1 MKEQFKKI
9 PNIAQPLID
18 AAQKNLKN
26 IEQMLYSAPAFVNLL
41 KSLIP
46 VDELQAILTD
56 EQKAKIASGALE
68 LITKDDGTILAIL
81 RDPKTKE
88 FISQV
93 PLKSIKGFPELSQA
107 LAIYATQRQLAEI
120 IEQIQIV
127 QQAIEDVR
135 KGQENDRLA
144 TAYSCKQKLLQA
156 MVIKNPQLKTMALL
170 RIISDAEDS
179 RNLLMQSQNAN
190 ITFIQNQPESFLGKL
205 ISGAE
210 PEKINSIMNEIR
222 ENFCA
227 VNMVSLAEVIAYQE
241 LNEYEAAQL
250 SLQYYADYI
259 KKTYIEKKGLVER
272 LDLIDPS
279 PENYWSKMLP
289 NIEKNIKALPY
300 NQLYLE
306 RGLINAKEM

>member
-26 IEQMLYSAPAFVNLL
+26 IEQMLYSAPAFINLL
-41 KSLIP
+41 KSMIP
-46 VDELQAILTD
+46 KEELMAVLTD
-56 EQKAKIASGALE
+56 EQKAKIAEGALK
-68 LITKDDGTILAIL
+68 IMTRKDDGALLATLVDSKGKVRFHI
-81 RDPKTKE
+81 
-88 FISQV
+88 
-93 PLKSIKGFPELSQA
+93 PLKEIKGFPELSNA
-107 LAIYATQRQLAEI
+107 LTSYAMQMQLVQI
-120 IEQIQIV
+120 IEQIKTV

-190 ITFIQNQPESFLGKL
+190 ITFIQNQPESFFGKL

-210 PEKINSIMNEIR
+210 PEKINLTINEIR
-222 ENFCA
+222 ENLCA
-227 VNMVSLAEVIAYQE
+227 VNMVSLAEVIAYQQLDE
-241 LNEYEAAQL
+241 FEAAQI

-259 KKTYIEKKGLVER
+259 KQTYLNKKGLVER
-272 LDLIDPS
+272 LDMLDPS
-279 PENYWSKMLP
+279 PQKYWSQTLP
-289 NIEKNIKALPY
+289 SIEKNIKALPCC
-300 NQLYLE
+300 
-306 RGLINAKEM
+306 K

>member
-41 KSLIP
+41 KSMIP
-46 VDELQAILTD
+46 KEELMAVLTD
-56 EQKAKIASGALE
+56 EQKAKIAEGALK
-68 LITKDDGTILAIL
+68 IMTRKDDGALLATLVDSKGKVRFHI
-81 RDPKTKE
+81 
-88 FISQV
+88 
-93 PLKSIKGFPELSQA
+93 PLKEIKGFPELSNA
-107 LAIYATQRQLAEI
+107 LTSYAMQMQLVQI
-120 IEQIQIV
+120 IEQIQTV

-190 ITFIQNQPESFLGKL
+190 IAFIQNQPESFFGKL

-222 ENFCA
+222 ENLCA
-227 VNMVSLAEVIAYQE
+227 VNMVSLAEVIAYQQLDE
-241 LNEYEAAQL
+241 FEAAQI

-259 KKTYIEKKGLVER
+259 KQTYLNKKGLVER
-272 LDLIDPS
+272 LDMLDPS
-279 PENYWSKMLP
+279 PQKYWSQTLP
-289 NIEKNIKALPY
+289 SIEKNIKALPCC
-300 NQLYLE
+300 
-306 RGLINAKEM
+306 K

>member
-26 IEQMLYSAPAFVNLL
+26 IEQMLYSAPAFINLL
-41 KSLIP
+41 KSMIP
-46 VDELQAILTD
+46 KEELMAVLTD
-56 EQKAKIASGALE
+56 EQKAKIAEGALK
-68 LITKDDGTILAIL
+68 IMTRKDDGALLATLVDSKGKVRFHI
-81 RDPKTKE
+81 
-88 FISQV
+88 
-93 PLKSIKGFPELSQA
+93 PLKEIKGFPELSNA
-107 LAIYATQRQLAEI
+107 LTSYAMQMQLVQI
-120 IEQIQIV
+120 IEQIQTV

-190 ITFIQNQPESFLGKL
+190 ITFIQNQPESFFGKL

-210 PEKINSIMNEIR
+210 PEKINLTINEIR
-222 ENFCA
+222 ENLCA
-227 VNMVSLAEVIAYQE
+227 VNMVSLAEVIAYQQLDE
-241 LNEYEAAQL
+241 FEAAQI

-259 KKTYIEKKGLVER
+259 KQTYLNKKGLVER
-272 LDLIDPS
+272 LDMLDPS
-279 PENYWSKMLP
+279 PQKYWSQTLP
-289 NIEKNIKALPY
+289 SIEKNIKALPCC
-300 NQLYLE
+300 
-306 RGLINAKEM
+306 K

>member
-26 IEQMLYSAPAFVNLL
+26 IEQMLYSAPAFINLL
-41 KSLIP
+41 KSMIP
-46 VDELQAILTD
+46 KEELMAVLTD
-56 EQKAKIASGALE
+56 EQKAKIAEGALK
-68 LITKDDGTILAIL
+68 IMTRKDDGALLATLVDSKGKVSFHI
-81 RDPKTKE
+81 
-88 FISQV
+88 
-93 PLKSIKGFPELSQA
+93 PLKEIKGFPELSNA
-107 LAIYATQRQLAEI
+107 LTSYAMQMQLVQI
-120 IEQIQIV
+120 IEQIQTV

-190 ITFIQNQPESFLGKL
+190 ITFIQNQPESFFGKL
-205 ISGAE
+205 ISGVE
-210 PEKINSIMNEIR
+210 PEKINLTINEIR
-222 ENFCA
+222 ENLCA
-227 VNMVSLAEVIAYQE
+227 VNMVSLAEVIAYQQLDE
-241 LNEYEAAQL
+241 FEAAQI

-259 KKTYIEKKGLVER
+259 KQTYLNKKGLVER
-272 LDLIDPS
+272 LDMLDPS
-279 PENYWSKMLP
+279 PQKYWSQTLP
-289 NIEKNIKALPY
+289 SIEKNIKALPCC
-300 NQLYLE
+300 
-306 RGLINAKEM
+306 K

>member
-156 MVIKNPQLKTMALL
+156 MVIKNPQLKTMTLL

-190 ITFIQNQPESFLGKL
+190 IAFIQNQPESFFGKL

-222 ENFCA
+222 ENLCA

-306 RGLINAKEM
+306 RGLINAKKM

>member
-26 IEQMLYSAPAFVNLL
+26 IEQLLYSAPAFINLL
-41 KSLIP
+41 KSMIP
-46 VDELQAILTD
+46 KEELMAVLTD
-56 EQKAKIASGALE
+56 EQKAKIAEGALK
-68 LITKDDGTILAIL
+68 IMTRKDDGALLATLVDSKGKVRFHI
-81 RDPKTKE
+81 
-88 FISQV
+88 
-93 PLKSIKGFPELSQA
+93 PLKEIKGFPELSNA
-107 LAIYATQRQLAEI
+107 LTSYAMQMQLVQI
-120 IEQIQIV
+120 IEQIQTV

-190 ITFIQNQPESFLGKL
+190 ITFIQNQPESFFGKL

-210 PEKINSIMNEIR
+210 PEKINLTINEIR
-222 ENFCA
+222 ENLCA
-227 VNMVSLAEVIAYQE
+227 VNMVSLAEVIAYQQLDE
-241 LNEYEAAQL
+241 FEAAQI

-259 KKTYIEKKGLVER
+259 KQTYLNKKGLVER
-272 LDLIDPS
+272 LDMLDPS
-279 PENYWSKMLP
+279 PQKYWSQTLP
-289 NIEKNIKALPY
+289 SIEKNIKALPCC
-300 NQLYLE
+300 
-306 RGLINAKEM
+306 K

>member
-9 PNIAQPLID
+9 PNIAQLLID

-26 IEQMLYSAPAFVNLL
+26 IEQMLYSAPAFINLL
-41 KSLIP
+41 KSMIP
-46 VDELQAILTD
+46 KEELMAVLTD
-56 EQKAKIASGALE
+56 EQKAKIAEGALK
-68 LITKDDGTILAIL
+68 IMTRKDDGALLATLVDSKGKVRFHI
-81 RDPKTKE
+81 
-88 FISQV
+88 
-93 PLKSIKGFPELSQA
+93 PLKEIKGFPELSNA
-107 LAIYATQRQLAEI
+107 LTSYAMQMQLVQI
-120 IEQIQIV
+120 IEQIQTV

-190 ITFIQNQPESFLGKL
+190 ITFIQNQPESFFGKL

-210 PEKINSIMNEIR
+210 PEKINLTINEIR
-222 ENFCA
+222 ENLCA
-227 VNMVSLAEVIAYQE
+227 VNMVSLAEVIAYQQLDE
-241 LNEYEAAQL
+241 FEAAQI

-259 KKTYIEKKGLVER
+259 KQTYLNKKGLVER
-272 LDLIDPS
+272 LDMLDPS
-279 PENYWSKMLP
+279 PQKYWSQTLP
-289 NIEKNIKALPY
+289 SIEKNIKALPCC
-300 NQLYLE
+300 
-306 RGLINAKEM
+306 K

>member
-107 LAIYATQRQLAEI
+107 LAIYATQRQLAKI
-120 IEQIQIV
+120 IEQIQII

-222 ENFCA
+222 ENLCA

-306 RGLINAKEM
+306 RGLINAKKM

>member
-222 ENFCA
+222 ENLCA

-306 RGLINAKEM
+306 RGLINAKKM

>member
-222 ENFCA
+222 ENLSA

-306 RGLINAKEM
+306 RGLISAKEM

>member
-222 ENFCA
+222 ENLCA

-306 RGLINAKEM
+306 RGLISAKEM

>member
-26 IEQMLYSAPAFVNLL
+26 IEQMLYSAPAFINLL
-41 KSLIP
+41 KSMIP
-46 VDELQAILTD
+46 KEELMAVLTD
-56 EQKAKIASGALE
+56 EQKAKIAEGALK
-68 LITKDDGTILAIL
+68 IMTRKDDGALLATLVDSKGKVRFHI
-81 RDPKTKE
+81 
-88 FISQV
+88 
-93 PLKSIKGFPELSQA
+93 PLKEIKGFPELSNA
-107 LAIYATQRQLAEI
+107 LTSYAMQMQLVQI
-120 IEQIQIV
+120 IEQIQTV

-190 ITFIQNQPESFLGKL
+190 ITFIQNQPESFFGKL
-205 ISGAE
+205 ISGVE
-210 PEKINSIMNEIR
+210 PEKINLTINEIR
-222 ENFCA
+222 ENLCA
-227 VNMVSLAEVIAYQE
+227 VNMVSLAEVIAYQQLDE
-241 LNEYEAAQL
+241 FEAAQI

-259 KKTYIEKKGLVER
+259 KQTYLNKKGLVER
-272 LDLIDPS
+272 LDMLDPS
-279 PENYWSKMLP
+279 PQKYWSQTLP
-289 NIEKNIKALPY
+289 SIEKNIKALPCC
-300 NQLYLE
+300 
-306 RGLINAKEM
+306 K

>member
-41 KSLIP
+41 KSMIP
-46 VDELQAILTD
+46 KEELMAVLTD
-56 EQKAKIASGALE
+56 EQKAKIAEGALK
-68 LITKDDGTILAIL
+68 IMTRKDDGALLATLVDSKGKVRFHI
-81 RDPKTKE
+81 
-88 FISQV
+88 
-93 PLKSIKGFPELSQA
+93 PLKEIKGFPELSNA
-107 LAIYATQRQLAEI
+107 LTSYAMQMQLVQI
-120 IEQIQIV
+120 IEQIQTV

-190 ITFIQNQPESFLGKL
+190 IAFIQNQPESFFGKL

-210 PEKINSIMNEIR
+210 PEKINLKINEIR
-222 ENFCA
+222 ENLCA
-227 VNMVSLAEVIAYQE
+227 VNMVSLAEVIAYQQLDE
-241 LNEYEAAQL
+241 FEAAQI

-259 KKTYIEKKGLVER
+259 KQTYLDKKGLVER
-272 LDLIDPS
+272 LDMLDPS
-279 PENYWSKMLP
+279 PKKYWSQTLP
-289 NIEKNIKALPY
+289 SIEKNIKALPCC
-300 NQLYLE
+300 
-306 RGLINAKEM
+306 K

>member
-41 KSLIP
+41 KSMIP
-46 VDELQAILTD
+46 KEELMAVLTD
-56 EQKAKIASGALE
+56 EQKAKIAEGALK
-68 LITKDDGTILAIL
+68 IMTRKDDGALLATLVDSKGKVRFHI
-81 RDPKTKE
+81 
-88 FISQV
+88 
-93 PLKSIKGFPELSQA
+93 PLKEIKGFPELSNA
-107 LAIYATQRQLAEI
+107 LTSYAMQMQLVQI
-120 IEQIQIV
+120 IEQIQTV

-190 ITFIQNQPESFLGKL
+190 IAFIQNQPESFFGKL

-210 PEKINSIMNEIR
+210 PEKINLTINEIR
-222 ENFCA
+222 ENLCA
-227 VNMVSLAEVIAYQE
+227 VNMVSLAEVIAYQQLDE
-241 LNEYEAAQL
+241 FEAAQI

-259 KKTYIEKKGLVER
+259 KQTYLNKKGLVER
-272 LDLIDPS
+272 LDMLDQS
-279 PENYWSKMLP
+279 PQKYWSQTLP
-289 NIEKNIKALPY
+289 SIEKNIKALPCC
-300 NQLYLE
+300 
-306 RGLINAKEM
+306 K

>member
-41 KSLIP
+41 KSMIP
-46 VDELQAILTD
+46 KEELMAVLTD
-56 EQKAKIASGALE
+56 EQKAKIAEGALK
-68 LITKDDGTILAIL
+68 IMTRKDDGALLATLVDSKGKVRFHI
-81 RDPKTKE
+81 
-88 FISQV
+88 
-93 PLKSIKGFPELSQA
+93 PLKEIKGFPELSNA
-107 LAIYATQRQLAEI
+107 LTSYAMQMQLVQI
-120 IEQIQIV
+120 IEQIQTV

-179 RNLLMQSQNAN
+179 RNLLMQSQNSN
-190 ITFIQNQPESFLGKL
+190 IAFIQNQPESFFGKL

-222 ENFCA
+222 ENLCA
-227 VNMVSLAEVIAYQE
+227 VNMVSLAEVIAYQQLDE
-241 LNEYEAAQL
+241 FEAAQI

-259 KKTYIEKKGLVER
+259 KQTYLNKKGLVER
-272 LDLIDPS
+272 LDMLDPS
-279 PENYWSKMLP
+279 PQKYWSQTLP
-289 NIEKNIKALPY
+289 SIEKNIKALPCC
-300 NQLYLE
+300 
-306 RGLINAKEM
+306 K

>member
-41 KSLIP
+41 KSMIP
-46 VDELQAILTD
+46 KEELMAVLTD
-56 EQKAKIASGALE
+56 EQKAKIAEGALK
-68 LITKDDGTILAIL
+68 IMTRKDDGALLATLVDSKGKVRFHI
-81 RDPKTKE
+81 
-88 FISQV
+88 
-93 PLKSIKGFPELSQA
+93 PLKEIKGFPELSNA
-107 LAIYATQRQLAEI
+107 LTSYAMQMQLVQI
-120 IEQIQIV
+120 IEQIQTV

-190 ITFIQNQPESFLGKL
+190 IAFIQNQPESFFGKL

-210 PEKINSIMNEIR
+210 PEKINLIINEIR
-222 ENFCA
+222 ENLCA
-227 VNMVSLAEVIAYQE
+227 VNMVSLAEVIAYQQLDE
-241 LNEYEAAQL
+241 FEAAQI

-259 KKTYIEKKGLVER
+259 KQTYLDKKGLVER
-272 LDLIDPS
+272 LDMLDPS
-279 PENYWSKMLP
+279 PKKYWSQTLP
-289 NIEKNIKALPY
+289 SIEKNIKALPCC
-300 NQLYLE
+300 
-306 RGLINAKEM
+306 K

>member
-9 PNIAQPLID
+9 PNIEQPLID

-41 KSLIP
+41 KSMIP
-46 VDELQAILTD
+46 KEELMAVLTD
-56 EQKAKIASGALE
+56 EQKAKIAEGALK
-68 LITKDDGTILAIL
+68 IMTRKDDGALLATLVDSKGKVRFHI
-81 RDPKTKE
+81 
-88 FISQV
+88 
-93 PLKSIKGFPELSQA
+93 PLKEIKGFPELSNA
-107 LAIYATQRQLAEI
+107 LTSYAMQMQLVQI
-120 IEQIQIV
+120 IEQIQTV

-190 ITFIQNQPESFLGKL
+190 IAFIQNQPESFFGKL

-210 PEKINSIMNEIR
+210 PEKINLKINEIR
-222 ENFCA
+222 ENLCA
-227 VNMVSLAEVIAYQE
+227 VNMVSLAEVIAYQQLDE
-241 LNEYEAAQL
+241 FEAAQI

-259 KKTYIEKKGLVER
+259 KQTYLDKKGLVER
-272 LDLIDPS
+272 LDMLDPS
-279 PENYWSKMLP
+279 PKKYWSQTLP
-289 NIEKNIKALPY
+289 SIEKNIKALPCC
-300 NQLYLE
+300 
-306 RGLINAKEM
+306 K

>member
-26 IEQMLYSAPAFVNLL
+26 IEQMLYSAPAFVHLL

-222 ENFCA
+222 ENLCA

-259 KKTYIEKKGLVER
+259 KKTYIEKKGLIER

-306 RGLINAKEM
+306 RGLISAKEM

>member
-41 KSLIP
+41 KSMIP
-46 VDELQAILTD
+46 KEELMAVLTD
-56 EQKAKIASGALE
+56 EQKAKIAEGALK
-68 LITKDDGTILAIL
+68 IMTRKDDGALLATLVDSKGKVRFHI
-81 RDPKTKE
+81 
-88 FISQV
+88 
-93 PLKSIKGFPELSQA
+93 PLKEIKGFPELSNA
-107 LAIYATQRQLAEI
+107 LTSYAMQMQLVQI
-120 IEQIQIV
+120 IEQIQTV

-190 ITFIQNQPESFLGKL
+190 IAFIQNQPESFFGKL

-210 PEKINSIMNEIR
+210 PEKINLTINEIR
-222 ENFCA
+222 ENLCA
-227 VNMVSLAEVIAYQE
+227 VNMVSLAEVIAYQQLDE
-241 LNEYEAAQL
+241 FEAAQI

-259 KKTYIEKKGLVER
+259 KQTYLNKKGLVER
-272 LDLIDPS
+272 LDMLDPS
-279 PENYWSKMLP
+279 PQKYWSQTLP
-289 NIEKNIKALPY
+289 SIEKNIKALPCC
-300 NQLYLE
+300 
-306 RGLINAKEM
+306 K

>member
-41 KSLIP
+41 KSMIP
-46 VDELQAILTD
+46 KEELMAVLTD
-56 EQKAKIASGALE
+56 EQKAKIAEGALK
-68 LITKDDGTILAIL
+68 IMTRKDDGALLATLVDSKGKVRFHI
-81 RDPKTKE
+81 
-88 FISQV
+88 
-93 PLKSIKGFPELSQA
+93 PLKEIKGFPELSNA
-107 LAIYATQRQLAEI
+107 LTSYAMQMQLVQI
-120 IEQIQIV
+120 IEQIQTV

-190 ITFIQNQPESFLGKL
+190 IAFIQNQPESFFGKL

-210 PEKINSIMNEIR
+210 PEKINLTINEIR
-222 ENFCA
+222 ENLCA
-227 VNMVSLAEVIAYQE
+227 VNLVSLAEVIAYQQLDE
-241 LNEYEAAQL
+241 FEAAQI

-259 KKTYIEKKGLVER
+259 KQTYLNKKGLVER
-272 LDLIDPS
+272 LDMLDPS
-279 PENYWSKMLP
+279 PQKYWSQTLP
-289 NIEKNIKALPY
+289 SIEKNIKALPCC
-300 NQLYLE
+300 
-306 RGLINAKEM
+306 K